1 MTAPPPEVR
10 EAVAGRPAPFSVL
23 DLDAALANAR
33 DMARRARG
41 TPIRLATKSLRI
53 RELISRVLEVPGFS
67 GLLSFHLG
75 EALWLVDEG
84 VSDDILVAYPCAD
97 PDLLAAWSGDP
108 AYRRAVTVMVDC
120 PGHLRLIEKAVE
132 AAGLDT
138 SVSDPDWSERD
149 TDPAELRVCLDVD
162 ASYVVGPVHIG
173 ARRSPVHSPAEAEAM
188 ASEICSRPGMRLVGL
203 MAYEGQIAGTT
214 DTSPAIAAMK
224 RLSVDELAGRR
235 AKVVDAVAER
245 LAADGLE
252 LEFVNGGGTGSIETT
267 RAEEAVTEIGAGSG
281 VLGPGL
287 FDHYKTFQPHPA
299 EWFVVP
305 VVRHPARGF
314 VTVAGGG
321 RVASGAPG
329 DDRLPVVDYPEGLRT
344 IALEGA
350 GEVQTP
356 LRGAG
361 ADRLRLGDHVWMR
374 HAKAGEQA
382 EWTDS
387 VLVVS
392 DGLTVAEW
400 PTYRGEQ
407 RSFV

>member
-1 MTAPPPEVR
+1 M
-10 EAVAGRPAPFSVL
+10 
-23 DLDAALANAR
+23 
-33 DMARRARG
+33 
-41 TPIRLATKSLRI
+41 
-53 RELISRVLEVPGFS
+53 
-67 GLLSFHLG
+67 
-75 EALWLVDEG
+75 
-84 VSDDILVAYPCAD
+84 
-97 PDLLAAWSGDP
+97 
-108 AYRRAVTVMVDC
+108 
-120 PGHLRLIEKAVE
+120 
-132 AAGLDT
+132 
-138 SVSDPDWSERD
+138 
-149 TDPAELRVCLDVD
+149 CLDID
-162 ASYVVGPVHIG
+162 ASYVIGPVHIG

-245 LAADGLE
+245 LAVDGLE

-267 RAEEAVTEIGAGSG
+267 RAEGAVTEIGAGSG

-287 FDHYKTFQPHPA
+287 FDHYKTFTPHPA

-356 LRGAG
+356 LRGTG

-400 PTYRGEQ
+400 PTYRGEK